1 MKPGHRGGFTLVEV
15 LVVLVIASLVAV
27 ALHRAQ
33 LQYRRVAL
41 WSSAVIQDH
50 DAFRVTTSLL
60 AADLRESLYAQGDV
74 VLHADDSLSARA
86 PLGFALV
93 CSVRRNPASVGV
105 SLTEGLPWGDP
116 VDSLLVFTP
125 TRWRSL
131 VPTGVLRNPPSTLDC
146 VTSGR
151 PPDLAY
157 SLARGEADSIPV
169 GAPIRVYRRHT
180 YHLGTNEG
188 QPWLARTDAFGTEML
203 VGPLAPGGLRFRL
216 LDDAGGPTGSAT
228 ATAVEARLVLPLTP
242 VRVGASSQADT
253 FTLVIHGRNR

>member
-60 AADLRESLYAQGDV
+60 AADLRESVYAQGDV
-74 VLHADDSLSARA
+74 VLHADDSLSVRA

-93 CSVRRNPASVGV
+93 CSVRQNPASVGV
-105 SLTEGLPWGDP
+105 SLGEGLPWEDP
-116 VDSLLVFTP
+116 GDSLLVYTP
-125 TRWRSL
+125 ARWISL
-131 VPTGVLRNPPSTLDC
+131 VPTGILRNPPRTLDC
-146 VTSGR
+146 GTLGR
-151 PPDLAY
+151 RPDLAY
-157 SLARGEADSIPV
+157 SLSRGEADSIPV

-180 YHLGTNEG
+180 YHVGINEG
-188 QPWLARTDAFGTEML
+188 QPWLARTDASGTEML
-203 VGPLAPGGLRFRL
+203 VGPLAREGLRFRL
-216 LDDAGGPTGSAT
+216 LDNAGSPTGPTT
-228 ATAVEARLVLPLTP
+228 ATALEARLVLPLTP
-242 VRVGASSQADT
+242 VQVGASSQADT
-253 FTLVIHGRNR
+253 FTFVIHGRNR